1 MGCRLARFCLSIFT
15 FSIMKKSFSR
25 SAVRVALL
33 SLAMVGPYA
42 LAQST
47 VALKEV
53 IVTGNPLGATELITP
68 STQLFGPDL
77 TLRSTS
83 TLGETLNNLPGVS
96 STYFGP
102 NASRPIIR
110 GLDGDRIRVLQNSGA
125 SMDASALSF
134 DHAVPNDP
142 ISIERIEVLR
152 GAGALLYG
160 GSAVG
165 GVVNVIDNRI
175 PTEPQFDE
183 KGGVSGK
190 ADVGYATGNREK
202 SAAVL
207 LETGTNRYTLHADVF
222 SRQSGDVAVPVA
234 LDCKKPAK
242 PGVPKT
248 ICNSANDV
256 KGGAVGGSVFF
267 EDGYLGA
274 SVSSYQSDYGT
285 VAEDAVTI
293 GMKSNRYALEGE
305 LRNLGHATD
314 GFITSIKG
322 QLSQS
327 DYKHTEFDTG
337 EAGTVFKNKGTD
349 VRLVAKHAKF
359 GQLEG
364 VIGLQTESNR
374 FSADGAE
381 AFAPYSKTSSTALFV
396 VEEMATSWGKLSLGA
411 RTEKVKVTSE
421 GNAGTANPD
430 NFPPASR
437 SFNPNSVALGALVK
451 LSPAWQLTA
460 NASHTERA
468 PKDYELYANGPHIAT
483 AAWETG
489 NSALGLEKSNS
500 IDLGLA
506 FKQGGNQFAFNAY
519 TSRFSNFIGLASTG
533 NTRSADGEF
542 NPADGGLT
550 DAAYNGVRARFIGLE
565 ASGTVRFFG
574 KGGWMDDSAN
584 QAESQTLDLK
594 LRADAVRATN
604 ASTGQALPR
613 IAPMRLGT
621 TLVWGSGPWGA
632 RLGFDHAL
640 AQNRVPD
647 VGQRATGAY
656 TLWNAALTYKTKQSG
671 ADLLWYARVDN
682 ITDTLAYS
690 ATSVLTTTAF
700 PKAPLPGRSLKVGLQ
715 VNF

>member
-1 MGCRLARFCLSIFT
+1 MALHLF
-15 FSIMKKSFSR
+15 IMKKSFPR
-25 SAVRVALL
+25 SAVCAAVL
-33 SLAMVGPYA
+33 SLAITGQPV
-42 LAQST
+42 LAQSQLT
-47 VALKEV
+47 LKEV
-53 IVTGNPLGATELITP
+53 IVTGNPLGATELISP
-68 STQLFGPDL
+68 STQLSGPDL

-102 NASRPIIR
+102 NSSRPIIR

-234 LDCKKPAK
+234 LDCENPAK
-242 PGVPKT
+242 PGVRQA

-256 KGGAVGGSVFF
+256 KGGALGGSVFF
-267 EDGYLGA
+267 DQGYLGA
-274 SVSSYQSDYGT
+274 SVSSYKSDYGT
-285 VAEDAVTI
+285 VVEDAVTI

-305 LRNLGHATD
+305 LRNVGSATG

-322 QLSQS
+322 QLSHS
-327 DYKHTEFDTG
+327 DYQHTEFEG
-337 EAGTVFKNKGTD
+337 SEVGTVFKNKGTD
-349 VRLVAKHAKF
+349 LRLVAKHAKF
-359 GQLEG
+359 GPVEG
-364 VIGLQTESNR
+364 VIGLQTELSR

-381 AFAPYSKTSSTALFV
+381 AFAPYSKTSATALFV

-421 GNAGTANPD
+421 GNAGATNPD
-430 NFPPASR
+430 NFPPGSR
-437 SFNPNSVALGALVK
+437 SFNPNSLALGALVK

-468 PKDYELYANGPHIAT
+468 PKDYELYANGLHIAT
-483 AAWETG
+483 AAWEMG
-489 NSALGLEKSNS
+489 NHALGLEKSNS
-500 IDLGLA
+500 IDLGVAL
-506 FKQGGNQFAFNAY
+506 KQGAHQFALNAY
-519 TSRFSNFIGLASTG
+519 TSRFSNFIGLNATG
-533 NTRSADGEF
+533 NTRSDEGAL
-542 NPADGGLT
+542 NPAEGGLT
-550 DAAYNGVRARFIGLE
+550 DTAYTGVRAHFTGLE
-565 ASGTVRFFG
+565 ASGTVRLLG
-574 KGGWMDDSAN
+574 KGGLMDDASSTA
-584 QAESQTLDLK
+584 AGQTLDLK
-594 LRADAVRATN
+594 LRADTVRATN
-604 ASTGQALPR
+604 ESTGQALPR
-613 IAPMRLGT
+613 IAPMRVGAT
-621 TLVWGSGPWGA
+621 VVWGSGPRGA
-632 RLGFDHAL
+632 RLGADHAF

-647 VGQRATGAY
+647 VGQRATDAY
-656 TLWNAALTYKTKQSG
+656 TLWHAAVTYKMKQGG
-671 ADLLWYARVDN
+671 ADLLWYARLDN
-682 ITDTLAYS
+682 ITDKLAYS

>member
-1 MGCRLARFCLSIFT
+1 
-15 FSIMKKSFSR
+15 MKKSFPR
-25 SAVRVALL
+25 SAVRVAVL
-33 SLAMVGPYA
+33 SLAMAGSYA

-68 STQLFGPDL
+68 STQLSGTDL
-77 TLRSTS
+77 TLRSTA

-190 ADVGYATGNREK
+190 TDVGYATGNREK

-234 LDCKKPAK
+234 LDCENPAR
-242 PGVPKT
+242 PGVRSA

-267 EDGYLGA
+267 DQGYLGA
-274 SVSSYQSDYGT
+274 SVSSYKSDYGT
-285 VAEDAVTI
+285 VAEDEVTI

-305 LRNLGHATD
+305 WRNLG
-314 GFITSIKG
+314 GFISSIKG

-327 DYKHTEFDTG
+327 DYQHTEFEG
-337 EAGTVFKNKGTD
+337 REVGTVFKNKGTD
-349 VRLVAKHAKF
+349 LRLVAKHAKF
-359 GQLEG
+359 GGVEG
-364 VIGLQTESNR
+364 VIGLQTESSR
-374 FSADGAE
+374 FSADGEE

-411 RTEKVKVTSE
+411 RTEKVQVTSE
-421 GNAGTANPD
+421 GNPGAANPD
-430 NFPPASR
+430 NFPPGSR
-437 SFNPNSVALGALVK
+437 SFNPKSLALGALVK

-489 NSALGLEKSNS
+489 NSTLGLEKSNS
-500 IDLGLA
+500 IDLGVA
-506 FKQGGNQFAFNAY
+506 FKQGAHQFALNAY
-519 TSRFSNFIGLASTG
+519 TSRFSNYIGLDATG
-533 NTRSADGEF
+533 NTRSDEGEL
-542 NPADGGLT
+542 NPAEGGLT
-550 DAAYNGVRARFIGLE
+550 DTAYTGVRARFTGLE
-565 ASGTVRFFG
+565 ASGTVRFLG
-574 KGGWMDDSAN
+574 KGGLMDDASSTAVG
-584 QAESQTLDLK
+584 QTLDLK

-604 ASTGQALPR
+604 ESTGQALPR
-613 IAPMRLGT
+613 IAPMRLGA

-632 RLGFDHAL
+632 RLGFDHAM

>member
-1 MGCRLARFCLSIFT
+1 MGRGFVRFYLFIFM
-15 FSIMKKSFSR
+15 FYIMKKSYPH
-25 SAVRVALL
+25 SAVSIAVL
-33 SLAMVGPYA
+33 SLAMAGSYA
-42 LAQST
+42 QAQST
-47 VALKEV
+47 VVLKEV

-68 STQLFGPDL
+68 STRLSGPEL
-77 TLRSTS
+77 ILRSTA

-102 NASRPIIR
+102 NSSRPIIR

-125 SMDASALSF
+125 SMDASVLSF

-183 KGGVSGK
+183 QGGVSGK

-202 SAAVL
+202 SAAML

-222 SRQSGDVAVPVA
+222 SRKSSDVAVPVA
-234 LDCKKPAK
+234 LDCGNPSKL
-242 PGVPKT
+242 GIRQV

-267 EDGYLGA
+267 DQGYLGA
-274 SVSSYQSDYGT
+274 SVSSYKSDYGT

-305 LRNLGHATD
+305 LRNLGNATS
-314 GFITSIKG
+314 GIITSIKG

-327 DYKHTEFDTG
+327 DYQHTEFDAG

-349 VRLVAKHAKF
+349 LRLVAKHAKF
-359 GQLEG
+359 GNVEG
-364 VIGLQTESNR
+364 VIGLQTETSR
-374 FSADGAE
+374 FSANGAE

-421 GNAGTANPD
+421 GNPGAANPD
-430 NFPPASR
+430 NFPPGSR
-437 SFNPNSVALGALVK
+437 SFNPNSLALGALAK

-460 NASHTERA
+460 NVSHTERA

-489 NSALGLEKSNS
+489 NNALGLEKSNS

-506 FKQGGNQFAFNAY
+506 FKQGPHQLALNAY
-519 TSRFSNFIGLASTG
+519 TSRFSNFIGLEATG
-533 NTRSADGEF
+533 NTRSGEGEL
-542 NPADGGLT
+542 NPVEGGLT
-550 DAAYNGVRARFIGLE
+550 DTAYTGVRARFMGLE
-565 ASGTVRFFG
+565 ASGTIRFLG
-574 KGGWMDDSAN
+574 KGGLMDDKAN
-584 QAESQTLDLK
+584 TGGQTLDLN

-604 ASTGQALPR
+604 ESTGQALPR
-613 IAPMRLGT
+613 IAPMRLGA

-632 RLGFDHAL
+632 RLGFDHAM

-647 VGQRATGAY
+647 VGQRTTDAY
-656 TLWNAALTYKTKQSG
+656 TLWNAALTYKIKQSG

-682 ITDTLAYS
+682 ITDTRAYT